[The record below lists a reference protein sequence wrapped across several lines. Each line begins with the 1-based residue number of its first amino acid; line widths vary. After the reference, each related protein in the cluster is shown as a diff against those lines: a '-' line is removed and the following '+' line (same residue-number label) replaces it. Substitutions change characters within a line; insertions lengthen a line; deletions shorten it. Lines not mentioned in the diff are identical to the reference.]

1 VRLALVFPG
10 QGSQSVGMGRTL
22 AGTPAGGTFA
32 EADAALG
39 SALGA
44 LILDGPAEQLDL
56 TENSQPA
63 ILAMSIA
70 LYRAWTPLA
79 AGAGI
84 PAPAFFA
91 GHSMGQYSAMVAA
104 GVLDL
109 ADALRLVRVRGQ
121 WMQRSSPDGAMAAI
135 IGLDDARIPELE
147 TVGGAAGV
155 FTVANRNS
163 PGQIVVSG
171 STAAVQAAADAA
183 KGLGAKRAL
192 VLPVSVA
199 AHSPLMATAA
209 EGMRSELARIT
220 FRDPVA
226 PLLANADARLLTTG
240 EDCRAE
246 LIEHLTRGV
255 DWVRAVQTMRDDGVD
270 TFVEVGPGKVLTN
283 LIRRITPD
291 ATTLATDDPAAPGGV
306 ADPTTVL
313 HQSPATE

>member
-1 VRLALVFPG
+1 MRLALVFPG

-39 SALGA
+39 TALGT

-70 LYRAWTPLA
+70 LYRAWTPLSA
-79 AGAGI
+79 LAGI
-84 PAPAFFA
+84 PTPVYLA

-121 WMQRSSPDGAMAAI
+121 LMQGSSPDGAMAAI
-135 IGLDDARIPELE
+135 IGLDDTRIPELE
-147 TVGGAAGV
+147 AVGSAAGV

-171 STAAVQAAADAA
+171 ATAAVQAAADAA

-199 AHSPLMATAA
+199 AHSPLMAGAA
-209 EGMRSELARIT
+209 QGMRAELAGIT

-226 PLLANADARLLTTG
+226 PLLANADARPLTTG

-246 LIEHLTRGV
+246 LIEHLTQGV
-255 DWVRAVQTMRDDGVD
+255 DWVRAVQSMCDDGVD

-283 LIRRITPD
+283 LIRRIAPD
-291 ATTLATDDPAAPGGV
+291 AITLATDDPTAPGGIAV
-306 ADPTTVL
+306 PTSLL
-313 HQSPATE
+313 HQPPSTE